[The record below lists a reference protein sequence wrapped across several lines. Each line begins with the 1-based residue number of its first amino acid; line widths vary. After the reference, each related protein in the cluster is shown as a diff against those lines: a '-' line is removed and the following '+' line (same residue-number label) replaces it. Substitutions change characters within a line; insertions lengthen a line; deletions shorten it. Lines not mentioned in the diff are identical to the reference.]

1 MVLIIGGAYQGK
13 TAYAQTKY
21 ALRDAEIF
29 TCEGEALDLTARCLR
44 HLERFA
50 LACVRTGKEPADVLR
65 GLDLSEKILI
75 CEDISCG
82 VVPRAN
88 RAAGSRGSRPMSRT
102 TPRVGRRRPDRSAA
116 RVTDPVRPR

>member
-29 TCEGEALDLTARCLR
+29 TCEGIELDRTARCIR

-50 LACVRTGKEPADVLR
+50 RACTDE
-65 GLDLSEKILI
+65 GLD
-75 CEDISCG
+75 
-82 VVPRAN
+82 
-88 RAAGSRGSRPMSRT
+88 
-102 TPRVGRRRPDRSAA
+102 A
-116 RVTDPVRPR
+116 REEFER